1 MTDRAQ
7 ADERYALL
15 RWFAQV
21 SAVGAGGLCTRCVR
35 TDQFTAASVVEW
47 GNEGRSEVAS
57 AGDRLPDDLLAA
69 TVSRAVE
76 MGDVTVRHHGGVGVA
91 AVPLPGLGRLALVLG
106 TDRPGG
112 FDTAARSF
120 LRELGDAAAAVL
132 SRDGQSPVPS
142 GGPAAGDGAGT
153 GASLPESATQGA
165 DTGTDDR
172 HRKLRALQT
181 TAESLLRAQSKSE
194 IARVAVE
201 TARTVLD
208 CPVTGIWLYDDETDR
223 LEPAAVTDEGREL
236 LGEPVSF
243 ERGESLAWKAFESGE
258 IGQYDDVGE
267 VEGAYNPSTPIRSEL
282 DVPIGRYGVLTTA
295 TTRVAEF
302 TAVDLDLLRILASN
316 TEAVLDRAARE
327 HETERYREMVEAAS
341 DPIWAVDTA
350 GTLTE
355 VNQRFVDLSGY
366 RRSALVGADTSLAF
380 SGDLTQQ
387 VRDRMRALQDEAAD
401 STTFQES
408 FRIGGGEQR
417 EYRVNVSSLY
427 EGAAFA
433 GAVFVAHDV
442 TELRRHEQLL
452 SVFNRVLRHNL
463 RNQLSIVLGNV
474 DDLTEHDDGS
484 VVTAATAASKA
495 ARNLLTL
502 SEKTRR
508 FGAVTDPDGVEVTG
522 MDVTAEVRR
531 AVAHAREQF
540 PGATIETSLPEAAW
554 ARSHGLLGFA
564 VEELVE
570 NAIEHNDRGPKVS
583 VSVGDAPDDGTIE
596 IRVAD
601 NGPGLPEM
609 ERRVIEE
616 GLETPLMHASR
627 LGLWMVRW
635 TASTSGGE
643 TAIEEND
650 PRGTVFVLRL
660 PRADPPADD

>member
-1 MTDRAQ
+1 MSDRPHVS
-7 ADERYALL
+7 ERYALL

-21 SAVGAGGLCTRCVR
+21 SAVGPGGLCTRCVR
-35 TDQFTAASVVEW
+35 ADQFTAARIVEW
-47 GNEGRSEVAS
+47 RDGSVIEVA
-57 AGDRLPDDLLAA
+57 GDGDALPTDLLEAA
-69 TVSRAVE
+69 VSRAVE
-76 MGDVTVRHHGGVGVA
+76 MGDVTVRHEGGLGVA

-106 TDRPGG
+106 TDRPSG
-112 FDTAARSF
+112 FDADARSF
-120 LRELGDAAAAVL
+120 LRELGDAVAAVL
-132 SRDGQSPVPS
+132 SRDGQAPVPS
-142 GGPAAGDGAGT
+142 GGPAADPSAGET
-153 GASLPESATQGA
+153 PHEPVTDPS
-165 DTGTDDR
+165 DTGTEDR

-181 TAESLLRAQSKSE
+181 TAESLLRAQSKPE

-208 CPVTGIWLYDDETDR
+208 CPITGIWFYDEDTDR
-223 LEPAAVTDEGREL
+223 LEPVAVTDEGREL
-236 LGEPVSF
+236 LGEPASF
-243 ERGESLAWKAFESGE
+243 GRGESLAWKAFESGE
-258 IGQYDDVGE
+258 IGRYDDVGE
-267 VEGAYNPSTPIRSEL
+267 VDGAYNPETPVRSEIN
-282 DVPIGRYGVLTTA
+282 VPIGRYGVLTTG
-295 TTRVAEF
+295 TTRAAEF
-302 TAVDLDLLRILASN
+302 TPVDLDLLRILASN

-366 RRSALVGADTSLAF
+366 DRSELVGADASLAF
-380 SGDLTQQ
+380 SEALTGQAMQ
-387 VRDRMRALQDEAAD
+387 RMRTLRDEPAD
-401 STTFQES
+401 ATSFQES
-408 FRIGGGEQR
+408 FRVGGGEQR

-427 EGAAFA
+427 EAEAFA

-474 DDLTEHDDGS
+474 DDLADRDEAE
-484 VVTAATAASKA
+484 VVRAATAAGDA

-522 MDVTAEVRR
+522 MDVTAEVRQ
-531 AVAHAREQF
+531 AVTHVREQF
-540 PGATIETSLPEAAW
+540 PGATIETSLPEVAW

-570 NAIEHNDRGPKVS
+570 NAIEHNDRDPEVT
-583 VSVGDAPDDGTIE
+583 VSVGDAPDDETVE

-609 ERRVIEE
+609 ERRVIEQ

-635 TASTSGGE
+635 TASTSGGA
-643 TAIEEND
+643 TAIEDND

-660 PRADPPADD
+660 PRADPPADERA